1 MSARLNATDVALA
14 RRLRAVESANDS
26 TIRASADLITTMLD
40 ACEARR
46 LPACQGHD
54 TIVRMGTI
62 IADAIKLRSLS
73 LAAHQ
78 DVAQL
83 GASLGLP
90 VTAWGDICQMS
101 ANNVPLASVEK
112 AA

>member
-1 MSARLNATDVALA
+1 MSKRLNATDVALA

-40 ACEARR
+40 ACEARS
-46 LPACQGHD
+46 LPACQGHE
-54 TIVRMGTI
+54 TIVRMGGI
-62 IADAIKLRSLS
+62 IAEAIKLRSLS
-73 LAAHQ
+73 LAVHH
-78 DVAQL
+78 DVAEL
-83 GASLGLP
+83 GQNLGLP

-101 ANNVPLASVEK
+101 ASTKPLLAVEQ